1 MAAAPDPSLGRA
13 PPLKPP
19 RPHLKA
25 LFQDVED
32 MEDGEEGG
40 PGDPPVRV
48 NMSTL
53 KAWVGGRVRRIN
65 IPSKYQ
71 VTRAG
76 LYTFALLNSA

>member
-1 MAAAPDPSLGRA
+1 
-13 PPLKPP
+13 
-19 RPHLKA
+19 
-25 LFQDVED
+25 

-76 LYTFALLNSA
+76 LYTFALLNSAQLGNFSMDFCNVIMLVV